1 MGLHLDTNE
10 VYTVNQ
16 AKTGQT
22 WKNGVIINTGSI
34 LTIHIFIAILLVRC
48 VVYFL

>member
-34 LTIHIFIAILLVRC
+34 LQLLVLN
-48 VVYFL
+48 YTLALI